1 MEQQPNVTF
10 LSDLKKEESIAFTL
24 LQAEVTGPLRR
35 KKATRIMSVVFFLL
49 MGGITLWDWH
59 MMGKIDPLF
68 ACSVPIMWL
77 PALFTECIVP
87 AMLKK
92 RAAKAYDRA
101 AAAGNTFSGEVR
113 LYPDRV
119 EKITN
124 VGGTKL
130 PLNGHTLFVER
141 ADMLVF
147 LNRFN
152 PAVVLPARCMTE
164 ELAAAVRKAA
174 DTLPLQ
180 NRRFFSRLQPMGE
193 PIAVPTVAETLP
205 VLWECN
211 FTYTA
216 EEFAS
221 VLRHSIVSR
230 FWSTSPGM
238 AAVSLV
244 GALVMGNI
252 SLWSTVLYFVLC
264 FGVLTLFHLV
274 LPLSRVKQTVSL
286 PSYMEDARGTVK
298 IDRYAIRVSMGKEGE
313 MPLPWVEDVHVYDK
327 DGFAEI
333 AAGRRTLFYIPK
345 RCITDLEGFNRV
357 ITQCRGKQLV

>member
-10 LSDLKKEESIAFTL
+10 LSDLKKEESVAFTL

-35 KKATRIMSVVFFLL
+35 KKATRIMSVTFFLL

-77 PALFTECIVP
+77 PALFTEWIVP

-101 AAAGNTFSGEVR
+101 AAAGNTFRGEVR
-113 LYPDRV
+113 LYPDRI
-119 EKITN
+119 EKVTN
-124 VGGTKL
+124 IGGTKI
-130 PLNGHTLFVER
+130 PLNGHTLFVET
-141 ADMLVF
+141 ADMLAF
-147 LNRFN
+147 FNRFN

-180 NRRFFSRLQPMGE
+180 NRRFFSCLQPKGE
-193 PIAVPTVAETLP
+193 PVTAPAETEPLP
-205 VLWECN
+205 TLWECN
-211 FTYTA
+211 FSYT
-216 EEFAS
+216 EEEAAA
-221 VLRHSIVSR
+221 VLRRSLIAR
-230 FWSTSPGM
+230 FWRMSPGM
-238 AAVSLV
+238 AAVSLL
-244 GALVMGNI
+244 GGLMMGSH
-252 SLWSTVLYFVLC
+252 SLWSMVLYFVLC
-264 FGVLTLFHLV
+264 FGVLTLFNLV
-274 LPLSRVKQTVSL
+274 LPLGRVKQMVGN
-286 PSYMEDARGTVK
+286 PAYMEQNRGAVK

-313 MPLPWVEDVHVYDK
+313 MPLPWVENVHVYDK

-333 AAGRRTLFYIPK
+333 AAGRHTMFYVPK

-357 ITQCRGKQLV
+357 ITQCRNKQLV